1 MSNTRARIPIAYI
14 LYGTSL
20 FLLLFLVFFPYKR
33 TAENLIAHF
42 ARKTGIGLA
51 YKDLSYLFPLGC
63 RFDHVEIQV
72 PYQGVRYRIYKGEAL
87 DVRLSLLSLVRKRM
101 DVRFLGK
108 GYGGEASGEVSLRV
122 PVKPESGRYHLQLKD
137 LRVEEVLEPIYMR
150 NFKIRGMLTGEAE
163 VQFQGKD
170 YYTSGTGM
178 LVAALSHGR
187 VRNILVKGITLPDF
201 DYQTM
206 QADVKLEGGK
216 LRVENFLLESD
227 ILAAKIQ
234 GEIIIN
240 PENLRDSSLNL
251 SARLRPMENDPVNLH
266 GVAAFYERTLD
277 REGYYPFELRGT
289 FGFPELQ

>member
-1 MSNTRARIPIAYI
+1 MSNTRGRMPIAYI

-20 FLLLFLVFFPYKR
+20 FLLLLLVFFPYKR

-42 ARKTGIGLA
+42 VRKTGIGLA
-51 YKDLSYLFPLGC
+51 YKDLSYLSPLGC
-63 RFDHVEIQV
+63 RFDHVEIQM
-72 PYQGVRYRIYKGEAL
+72 PYQGVKYSIYKGEAL
-87 DVRLSLLSLVRKRM
+87 DLRLSLLPFVRKRM

-108 GYGGEASGEVSLRV
+108 GYGGEISGEVSLRV
-122 PVKPESGRYHLQLKD
+122 PVKPESGRYHLQVKD

-150 NFKIRGMLTGEAE
+150 NFKIRGILTGEAE
-163 VQFQGKD
+163 FQLQGRD

-178 LVAALSHGR
+178 FVAALKQGR

-206 QADVKLEGGK
+206 QADVKLQGGK

-227 ILAAKIQ
+227 ILVAKIQ

-251 SARLRPMENDPVNLH
+251 SARLKPMENDPVNLH
-266 GVAAFYERTLD
+266 GVAAYFNRTLD

-289 FGFPELQ
+289 FGFPALQ